1 MGEWGF
7 GFWVLGFE
15 VGKVGEGDGIG
26 GVGRVGKGGG
36 VGVDQVGMFEDGS
49 LLLGVSVASDT

>member
-1 MGEWGF
+1 M